1 MNLPLE
7 GIKVLDLTRIL
18 TGPFATMK
26 LADMGADVIKV
37 EQPGSGDDTRS
48 YGPPFIEGHAAYSL
62 HQPEQKKYYAEP

>member
-37 EQPGSGDDTRS
+37 EQPGSGDDT
-48 YGPPFIEGHAAYSL
+48 I
-62 HQPEQKKYYAEP
+62 

>member
-1 MNLPLE
+1 MSLPLK

-37 EQPGSGDDTRS
+37 EKPGIGDDTRG
-48 YGPPFIEGHAAYSL
+48 YGPPFINGESAAFL
-62 HQPEQKKYYAEP
+62 TLNRNFCWN